1 MYNVIKAEVR
11 SKELNNKDAL
21 LAHSQLT
28 ELLHALF
35 GQCCVAVH
43 HAFGKCLVFS
53 DILNIAAANC
63 TDLNLSP
70 R

>member
-1 MYNVIKAEVR
+1 MIKADVR
-11 SKELNNKDAL
+11 SKELNNKDAP
-21 LAHSQLT
+21 LAHSQMT
-28 ELLHALF
+28 ELLRVLF
-35 GQCCVAVH
+35 GQCCVVVH

-53 DILNIAAANC
+53 DILNIAAASC